1 MKIHI
6 LSDLHNQFSPFE
18 PPATDADVVIL
29 AGDID
34 GGCKGIDWA
43 TKKFSKPVIYL
54 AGNHEYYH
62 HDIAI
67 ETDALRQAAKN
78 TNVHFLECDTVVID
92 EVRFIGTT
100 LWTDFRLNGDA
111 AHEIAGAKN
120 YASQSMND
128 FRCIW
133 LHDKKF
139 TPEDSV
145 LLFEKSVQFLRAEL
159 EKPFAGKTVVV
170 THHTPSPRSVHVRY
184 KGDLL
189 NAAFSSNVEFLM
201 DGPSAPALWIHGHTH
216 DSHDY
221 TVHERTRVIANP
233 RGYTS
238 YHSNGQEN
246 EFFRPALVVEIEN

>member
-6 LSDLHNQFSPFE
+6 LSDLHNQFSLFE

-34 GGCKGIDWA
+34 GGSKGVTWA
-43 TKKFSKPVIYL
+43 TQKFDKPVIYL
-54 AGNHEYYH
+54 AGNHEFYH
-62 HDIAI
+62 QEITMQT
-67 ETDALRQAAKN
+67 EALRQAAEKS
-78 TNVHFLECDTVVID
+78 NVHFLDCDSVVID
-92 EVRFIGTT
+92 GVRFIGAT
-100 LWTDFRLNGDA
+100 LWTDFRLNGGSLHD
-111 AHEIAGAKN
+111 IASAKDI
-120 YASQSMND
+120 AKRCMND

-145 LLFEKSVQFLRAEL
+145 MLFEKSVQFLQAEL

-170 THHTPSPRSVHVRY
+170 THHTPSPRSVHERY

-189 NAAFSSNVEFLM
+189 NAAFSSNLEFLM
-201 DGPSAPALWIHGHTH
+201 GGPSAPALWIHGHTH
-216 DSHDY
+216 DSFDY
-221 TVHERTRVIANP
+221 MIQEQTRVISNP

-238 YHSNGQEN
+238 DHSSGQEN
-246 EFFRPALVVEIEN
+246 ELFNSALVVDF